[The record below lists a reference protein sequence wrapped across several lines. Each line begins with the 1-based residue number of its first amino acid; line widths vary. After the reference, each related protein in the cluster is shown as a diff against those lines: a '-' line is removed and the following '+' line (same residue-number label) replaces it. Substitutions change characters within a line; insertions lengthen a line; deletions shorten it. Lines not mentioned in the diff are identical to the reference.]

1 MFNSHTTTCSTIDC
15 IIIVLIIRT
24 HSIPFH
30 LYYNFCII
38 YLFSSLTSAFVIV
51 LFDVSYVHVG
61 TVPSENGLTE
71 QLLALV
77 SKQEELLIS
86 ILSMEDEAEDEAATK
101 KIILLLIQG
110 LTQFTLQ
117 IPCNDACSKVR
128 KCCTMGLHMCQV
140 HPVR

>member
-1 MFNSHTTTCSTIDC
+1 
-15 IIIVLIIRT
+15 
-24 HSIPFH
+24 
-30 LYYNFCII
+30 
-38 YLFSSLTSAFVIV
+38 
-51 LFDVSYVHVG
+51 VSYVHVG
-61 TVPSENGLTE
+61 TVPSEEGLTE

-86 ILSMEDEAEDEAATK
+86 ILSMEDEAEDEQATK

-128 KCCTMGLHMCQV
+128 QFFTVGLHMCALY
-140 HPVR
+140 PAR

>member
-1 MFNSHTTTCSTIDC
+1 MYS
-15 IIIVLIIRT
+15 
-24 HSIPFH
+24 
-30 LYYNFCII
+30 
-38 YLFSSLTSAFVIV
+38 FSSLISAFIIV
-51 LFDVSYVHVG
+51 LFDVSHVYIG
-61 TVPSENGLTE
+61 TVPSEEGLTE

-86 ILSMEDEAEDEAATK
+86 ILSMEDEAEDEPATK

-128 KCCTMGLHMCQV
+128 
-140 HPVR
+140 

>member
-1 MFNSHTTTCSTIDC
+1 MSC
-15 IIIVLIIRT
+15 
-24 HSIPFH
+24 
-30 LYYNFCII
+30 
-38 YLFSSLTSAFVIV
+38 
-51 LFDVSYVHVG
+51 VHVG
-61 TVPSENGLTE
+61 TVPSEEGLTE

-117 IPCNDACSKVR
+117 ISCSDACSKVR
-128 KCCTMGLHMCQV
+128 QCCTMGLHMCEV
-140 HPVR
+140 HPAR

>member
-1 MFNSHTTTCSTIDC
+1 M
-15 IIIVLIIRT
+15 
-24 HSIPFH
+24 
-30 LYYNFCII
+30 
-38 YLFSSLTSAFVIV
+38 
-51 LFDVSYVHVG
+51 SYVHVG
-61 TVPSENGLTE
+61 TVPIEEGLTK

-117 IPCNDACSKVR
+117 IPCNDDCSKVR
-128 KCCTMGLHMCQV
+128 QCCTMG
-140 HPVR
+140 

>member
-1 MFNSHTTTCSTIDC
+1 
-15 IIIVLIIRT
+15 
-24 HSIPFH
+24 
-30 LYYNFCII
+30 
-38 YLFSSLTSAFVIV
+38 
-51 LFDVSYVHVG
+51 VSYVYVG
-61 TVPSENGLTE
+61 TVPSDKGLTQ

-101 KIILLLIQG
+101 KIVLLLIQG

-128 KCCTMGLHMCQV
+128 QCCIMGIHMCEV
-140 HPVR
+140 HPAR

>member
-1 MFNSHTTTCSTIDC
+1 
-15 IIIVLIIRT
+15 
-24 HSIPFH
+24 
-30 LYYNFCII
+30 
-38 YLFSSLTSAFVIV
+38 
-51 LFDVSYVHVG
+51 
-61 TVPSENGLTE
+61 VPSEGGLTE

-117 IPCNDACSKVR
+117 ISCSDACSKVR
-128 KCCTMGLHMCQV
+128 QCCAVGLHMCEV
-140 HPVR
+140 HPAR

>member
-1 MFNSHTTTCSTIDC
+1 
-15 IIIVLIIRT
+15 
-24 HSIPFH
+24 
-30 LYYNFCII
+30 
-38 YLFSSLTSAFVIV
+38 
-51 LFDVSYVHVG
+51 VSYVHVG
-61 TVPSENGLTE
+61 TVPIEEGLTK

-86 ILSMEDEAEDEAATK
+86 ILSMEEEAEDEAATK

-128 KCCTMGLHMCQV
+128 QCCTMG
-140 HPVR
+140 